1 MSSVSVTFLSPIHPL
16 PFPLSFSL
24 ASIGLV
30 GSTTP
35 TSEEHPRLDFF
46 FLFFIES
53 SCDRNERSHR
63 YSGGDVAVTG
73 MLGGDPSLFSS
84 VQARIAQLAGDSSA
98 GCTRW
103 VLVLAL
109 LAPAVSLFLARTRP
123 ARLRMAPSS
132 AASDP
137 KQPSDGPVPG
147 QEDQQQQ
154 QHRTHDPAVTDPPL
168 LQKHSALKSYTTS
181 RFAYPAIR
189 TVFRRHPKI
198 DELPVSPS
206 PIPLL
211 VFIHG
216 LGGSAAQFQPL
227 LTSLINVS
235 SCLAVDLPGCGR
247 SEFAPADWDA
257 YTTDSLVELLE
268 LVIEDYREKDAGQQV
283 VLIGHSMGA
292 ALAAQLASKTSP
304 RCSVVSDNVLGLVA
318 ICPPSQPPSEKQT
331 SLFQRLLWIPT
342 PIFNLWRTW
351 DRRGGVESASVRRF
365 VGPDADLEAR
375 KRQDRFNNQSQ
386 TRVWRRM
393 AWGSL
398 AVYEKGEAR
407 GGIAGKRIWQG
418 IDVPVYL
425 ISGADD
431 HVTPPADAE
440 KIRGWLSADCSRP
453 EGGQGPESR
462 TIVDSAAPVDLPE
475 APLQGTAS
483 SGSNGDAVRVAAELG
498 KLSSEGEERQDDPST
513 PREDTPDLP
522 PLRSRPRQMVESVTL
537 PSPATHA
544 LLYTPSTERVLA
556 GLVSD
561 FLSTSVSPRLS
572 LGWQLQ
578 YLSREGKWDV
588 KNLAKWREVEQVSEP
603 IAGIFRAMKTLRE
616 VDETHCPAA
625 FVARWGHIIKD
636 VIDISHDTPVYDSRG
651 LESGGV
657 RYHKFP
663 TVSKIPPT
671 DDEIDAFVA
680 LVDKIRAEQ
689 QVRLQSEAAGAASK
703 AEAVDAQRTYMIA
716 VHCHYGK
723 NRTGYFI
730 VCYLVERCGFDVQ
743 AAIDEF
749 ARARPKGIR
758 HQHFLDKLHVKYSLR
773 RKR

>member
-1 MSSVSVTFLSPIHPL
+1 
-16 PFPLSFSL
+16 
-24 ASIGLV
+24 
-30 GSTTP
+30 
-35 TSEEHPRLDFF
+35 
-46 FLFFIES
+46 
-53 SCDRNERSHR
+53 
-63 YSGGDVAVTG
+63 
-73 MLGGDPSLFSS
+73 MLGGSPSLFSS
-84 VQARIAQLAGDSSA
+84 IQARIAQLVGDSSG
-98 GCTRW
+98 GCARW

-109 LAPAVSLFLARTRP
+109 LAPALSLLLPRTRP
-123 ARLRMAPSS
+123 VLQRMAPSL
-132 AASDP
+132 ATTDP
-137 KQPSDGPVPG
+137 KQPSGGPVPG
-147 QEDQQQQ
+147 LEDPQQNQQQQQ
-154 QHRTHDPAVTDPPL
+154 QHCTHDPAVTDPPL
-168 LQKHSALKSYTTS
+168 LQKHSVLKAYTTS
-181 RFAYPAIR
+181 RFTYPAIR
-189 TVFRRHPKI
+189 TVYRRHPKI

-216 LGGSAAQFQPL
+216 LGGSAAQFHPL
-227 LTSLINVS
+227 LTSLVNVS

-247 SEFAPADWDA
+247 SEFAPTDWDA

-268 LVIEDYREKDAGQQV
+268 LVIEDYRQKDAGQQV

-304 RCSVVSDNVLGLVA
+304 RRSVVADNVLGLVA
-318 ICPPSQPPSEKQT
+318 ICPPSQPPSEQQT
-331 SLFQRLLWIPT
+331 SLFRRLLWIPT
-342 PIFNLWRTW
+342 PMFNLWRAW
-351 DRRGGVESASVRRF
+351 DRRGGVESVSVRRF

-375 KRQDRFNNQSQ
+375 KRQHRFNNQSQ
-386 TRVWRRM
+386 TAVWRRI

-398 AVYEKGEAR
+398 AVYENGEPR
-407 GGIAGKRIWQG
+407 GGFAGKRIWQG
-418 IDVPVYL
+418 VNVPVYL

-431 HVTPPADAE
+431 HVTPPAEAE
-440 KIRGWLSADCSRP
+440 RIREWLSVGCSQNDD
-453 EGGQGPESR
+453 GQGSEAR
-462 TIVDSAAPVDLPE
+462 TTVDSAAPVDFPE
-475 APLQGTAS
+475 VPLQGATSPTSS
-483 SGSNGDAVRVAAELG
+483 SGNVVQMTAELG
-498 KLSSEGEERQDDPST
+498 RPSSEGSERHDDPST
-513 PREDTPDLP
+513 PREDSPDLP
-522 PLRSRPRQMVESVTL
+522 PLRSRPLQMVESVTL

-616 VDETHCPAA
+616 VDETHCPAE
-625 FVARWGHIIKD
+625 FVAKWGHTIKD
-636 VIDISHDTPVYDSRG
+636 VIDISHDTPVYDPRG
-651 LESGGV
+651 LESGGI

-671 DDEIDAFVA
+671 DDEVDRFVA
-680 LVDKIRAEQ
+680 LVDKIRTEQ
-689 QVRLQSEAAGAASK
+689 QARLQSEAADAASRG
-703 AEAVDAQRTYMIA
+703 EAVGAQRTYMTA

-743 AAIDEF
+743 AAISEF
-749 ARARPKGIR
+749 ARARPSGIR